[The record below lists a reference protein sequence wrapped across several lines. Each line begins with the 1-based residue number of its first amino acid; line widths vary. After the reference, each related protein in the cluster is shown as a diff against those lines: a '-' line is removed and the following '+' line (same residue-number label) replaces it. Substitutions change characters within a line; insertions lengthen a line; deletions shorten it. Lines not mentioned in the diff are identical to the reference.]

1 MSVDELGRNLHWLAV
16 KADLVDDLLI
26 PRQASSGENAGK
38 PPARGKSKPP
48 LVVGVADFIRDG
60 ENTLGFWCGQL
71 VAVRPDLGPPPSSRR
86 MAPRAS
92 WLGGFVPELEAMPW
106 AEMMAGEVASL
117 SSLVRDLVD
126 PLPAASDPEPIEEGT
141 TREIAG
147 WLRHL
152 GLATSRASLLRWVNS
167 GALPSRRLDDG
178 RVVVRL
184 DDACELAKRQ
194 KFTGGPPQ
202 AVSYRSKEL

>member
-1 MSVDELGRNLHWLAV
+1 MSVDELGRNLHWLSV

-48 LVVGVADFIRDG
+48 LVIDVADFIRDG

-71 VAVRPDLGPPPSSRR
+71 VAVRPYLGSPPSSRR

-92 WLGGFVPELEAMPW
+92 WLGGFVPELEGMPW
-106 AEMMAGEVASL
+106 VEMMASEVASL
-117 SSLVRDLVD
+117 SSLVLDLVD
-126 PLPAASDPEPIEEGT
+126 PPPSASDPEPIEEGT
-141 TREIAG
+141 TREVAA
-147 WLRHL
+147 WLRHFGCPVHRRTL
-152 GLATSRASLLRWVNS
+152 QRWIDSGDLSARLLI
-167 GALPSRRLDDG
+167 DG

-184 DDACELAKRQ
+184 DDARELAERRKLQ
-194 KFTGGPPQ
+194 GAPPRD
-202 AVSYRSKEL
+202 VS